1 MNTALLSGR
10 LVSAPEQRLISQ
22 NPQQEALTI
31 VEAMFEFI
39 QNEQA
44 HTIRILARNGMS
56 ELLMSQQVGTTLLLQ
71 GSLIVRAIERE
82 DRSRETLMEMAIS
95 AIHPVTAYGADQHTM
110 SDAEVTVGETSTGK
124 RKKVVSKKA
133 A

>member
-1 MNTALLSGR
+1 
-10 LVSAPEQRLISQ
+10 
-22 NPQQEALTI
+22 
-31 VEAMFEFI
+31 
-39 QNEQA
+39 
-44 HTIRILARNGMS
+44 
-56 ELLMSQQVGTTLLLQ
+56 
-71 GSLIVRAIERE
+71 VRAIERE
-82 DRSRETLMEMAIS
+82 DRSRETLVEMAIS